1 MRWRKHTLPLANI
14 VLVAEHELIVA
25 KLLDLLLE
33 LGVVEPEELAD
44 RHVGEVC
51 RVV

>member
-1 MRWRKHTLPLANI
+1 MHTLPLANI

-33 LGVVEPEELAD
+33 LGVVEPEEVAD
-44 RHVGEVC
+44 GHVEGMC